1 MLDFMRTDVQHVDRV
16 ALLDL
21 LERSGFVM
29 RTGTVTCPADR
40 GARVTVVTSDHELL
54 TVQRRRNGAYRVR
67 DLGRTD
73 MPANI
78 VVTTTR

>member
-1 MLDFMRTDVQHVDRV
+1 MLDFMRTDVQHVDHA
-16 ALLDL
+16 ALLEL

-29 RTGTVTCPADR
+29 RTGAVTRPADR

-54 TVQRRRNGAYRVR
+54 TVQRRRSGTYRVR

-73 MPANI
+73 MPANT
-78 VVTTTR
+78 VVTTAR